1 MTTAVFHR
9 FRAWLF
15 ADQENSAAYHGPHQR
30 PREDTRTRPWWA
42 VMCLSGVDYFSTLGY
57 QPGIAALAAGSLA
70 PVATLV
76 LVLVTLCGALPVYRW
91 VAAVSPHGAGSIR
104 MLEKLLPR
112 WNGKIAVL
120 VLLGFACTDFMI
132 TITLSSADAAT
143 HLVDNPVMPL
153 HGNDAKLWITCGLIT
168 LLAAVFLKGFR
179 EAIALAVFLVPIYLA
194 LNVAVMAVGF
204 ERILTHPEVLSGWAS
219 AVTTQHS
226 NPWTALLLAVVVFPK
241 LALGMSGYETG
252 VSVMTQIHPGSTADA
267 AKAGHGAVAGRIR
280 GARKMLTLA
289 AVIMAVMLLS
299 SSMVTTLLIPPQEFA
314 PGGRAN
320 GRALAYVAHEYM
332 GPVFGSAYDLSTILI
347 LWFAGASA
355 LAGMLNLVPRYLP
368 RYGMAPEWTRAV
380 RPLILVFTLVAFV
393 ITWLF
398 DANVDAQGGAY
409 ATGVLVLMTSAA
421 LAVTLSAGHR
431 GRPRLARGYGLIT
444 AVFLYTTVANVVER
458 PDGIKI
464 AAVFVFCILVI
475 SFASRVWRASELR
488 ITDLRADSALRTSM
502 TASRGRAVQLI
513 PRNPDPQGVDE
524 DYQQKLSVER
534 RSQALVEDSDV
545 WFVEVKLRDP
555 SDFSDKVSLV
565 SRTVCSH
572 HVIHVDGSSVPT
584 CLAGVALWV
593 RDQTGVPPHV
603 YLEWSSGSPVRNYL
617 RFLLWGQ
624 GQTATVVHE
633 ILRRAEPDDAARPVV
648 HVM

>member
-1 MTTAVFHR
+1 
-9 FRAWLF
+9 
-15 ADQENSAAYHGPHQR
+15 
-30 PREDTRTRPWWA
+30 
-42 VMCLSGVDYFSTLGY
+42 
-57 QPGIAALAAGSLA
+57 
-70 PVATLV
+70 
-76 LVLVTLCGALPVYRW
+76 
-91 VAAVSPHGAGSIR
+91 
-104 MLEKLLPR
+104 
-112 WNGKIAVL
+112 
-120 VLLGFACTDFMI
+120 
-132 TITLSSADAAT
+132 
-143 HLVDNPVMPL
+143 
-153 HGNDAKLWITCGLIT
+153 
-168 LLAAVFLKGFR
+168 
-179 EAIALAVFLVPIYLA
+179 
-194 LNVAVMAVGF
+194 
-204 ERILTHPEVLSGWAS
+204 
-219 AVTTQHS
+219 
-226 NPWTALLLAVVVFPK
+226 
-241 LALGMSGYETG
+241 
-252 VSVMTQIHPGSTADA
+252 
-267 AKAGHGAVAGRIR
+267 
-280 GARKMLTLA
+280 MLTLA

-314 PGGRAN
+314 PGGQAN

-347 LWFAGASA
+347 LWFAGAS
-355 LAGMLNLVPRYLP
+355 
-368 RYGMAPEWTRAV
+368 
-380 RPLILVFTLVAFV
+380 
-393 ITWLF
+393 
-398 DANVDAQGGAY
+398 

-633 ILRRAEPDDAARPVV
+633 ILRRAEPDDDARPVV

>member
-355 LAGMLNLVPRYLP
+355 
-368 RYGMAPEWTRAV
+368 
-380 RPLILVFTLVAFV
+380 
-393 ITWLF
+393 
-398 DANVDAQGGAY
+398 
-409 ATGVLVLMTSAA
+409 TGVLVLMTSAA

-572 HVIHVDGSSVPT
+572 HIIHVDGSSVPT